1 MVVATGGY
9 VCFPVVVAARILRLF
24 ARAALRDWPLGINVT
39 PGLTN
44 RLLTPLVDEVWTTY
58 AASAESFGRKA
69 VLTGAPVRASLR
81 AARDGHAARERL
93 GLDPDGTTVVID
105 GWKSGRALDQ

>member
-1 MVVATGGY
+1 ME
-9 VCFPVVVAARILRLF
+9 
-24 ARAALRDWPLGINVT
+24 INVT

-44 RLLTPLVDEVWTTY
+44 RLLVPLVDEVWTTY

-81 AARDGHAARERL
+81 GTRDAREFHEAVLAEGPLPLAIL
-93 GLDPDGTTVVID
+93 GQY
-105 GWKSGRALDQ
+105 A